1 MIPLYKHSHKWLKKP
16 GFSLAA
22 LRANTIELFS
32 KRDLVIIIFFTILGI
47 GGAFA
52 ATLIAITTP
61 DSQGAGYIRATA
73 CDESV
78 NISASS
84 VLNNADGE
92 FYVQTISLS
101 AISQNLTT
109 GCGNKVMQI
118 ALKVNNQVRYASW
131 NIPAVITDSTFYLTN
146 ITSSLGSNYADTQ
159 LTQFKVTDLTDVAIS
174 QIGAYSPNRIEECV
188 ASIADPN
195 WTKTTLLAAIGK
207 TEQELLTLVNAS
219 TWYIQVAADATFGI
233 NHASNPDIYCGNSND
248 NYVPYLDS
256 DASTFDYFFG
266 GAGNDSV
273 NTSWNS
279 IFYGGE
285 GNDSVSRL
293 TETSRFYG
301 GAGTDTASVSGGAI
315 FIKTNLC
322 NSI

>member
-1 MIPLYKHSHKWLKKP
+1 MKSSLLKKSLNPLYLL
-16 GFSLAA
+16 G
-22 LRANTIELFS
+22 RAITNLLS
-32 KRDLVIIIFFTILGI
+32 KRDLVVIIFFTILGL

-52 ATLIAITTP
+52 ATLITITTP

-84 VLNNADGE
+84 VLNNADGQ

-131 NIPAVITDSTFYLTN
+131 NIPAVITDSAFYLTN

-174 QIGAYSPNRIEECV
+174 QIGIYTPNRIEECV

-207 TEQELLTLVNAS
+207 TEQQLLISVNNS
-219 TWYIQVAADATFGI
+219 SWFIQVAADATFGI
-233 NHASNPDIYCGNSND
+233 NHANNPDIYCGNSND

-285 GNDSVSRL
+285 GNDSVSNL
-293 TETSRFYG
+293 TETSKFYG
-301 GAGTDTASVSGGAI
+301 GAGTDTASVSGGAT
-315 FIKTNLC
+315 FYQDL
-322 NSI
+322 SG

>member
-1 MIPLYKHSHKWLKKP
+1 MKNSLLKKSLTPLYLL
-16 GFSLAA
+16 G
-22 LRANTIELFS
+22 RAITNLLS
-32 KRDLVIIIFFTILGI
+32 KRDLVVIIFFAILGL

-52 ATLIAITTP
+52 ATLITITTP

-84 VLNNADGE
+84 VLNNADGQ

-131 NIPAVITDSTFYLTN
+131 NIPAVITDSAFYLTN

-174 QIGAYSPNRIEECV
+174 QIGIYTPNRIEECV

-233 NHASNPDIYCGNSND
+233 NHANNPDIYCGNSND

-256 DASTFDYFFG
+256 NSSTYDYFFG

-285 GNDSVSRL
+285 GNDSVSNL

-301 GAGTDTASVSGGAI
+301 GAGTDTASVSGGAT
-315 FIKTNLC
+315 FYQDL
-322 NSI
+322 SG

>member
-1 MIPLYKHSHKWLKKP
+1 MIPLHIRARKLFKKSAP
-16 GFSLAA
+16 SLAA

-32 KRDLVIIIFFTILGI
+32 KRDLVIIIFFTILGL
-47 GGAFA
+47 GGVFA
-52 ATLIAITTP
+52 ATLVTVTAS
-61 DSQGAGYIRATA
+61 DSQGAGYVRATA

-84 VLNNADGE
+84 VLNNADGQ

-174 QIGAYSPNRIEECV
+174 QIGIYSPNRIEECV

-207 TEQELLTLVNAS
+207 TEQQLLNSVNNS
-219 TWYIQVAADATFGI
+219 SWFIQVAADATFGI
-233 NHASNPDIYCGNSND
+233 NHANNPDIYCGNSND

-285 GNDSVSRL
+285 GNDSVSNL

-315 FIKTNLC
+315 FYQDQ
-322 NSI
+322 SM

>member
-1 MIPLYKHSHKWLKKP
+1 MKNSLLKK
-16 GFSLAA
+16 SLTP
-22 LRANTIELFS
+22 LHLLGREIINLFT
-32 KRDLVIIIFFTILGI
+32 KRDLVVIIFFTILGL

-52 ATLIAITTP
+52 ATLITITTP

-159 LTQFKVTDLTDVAIS
+159 LTQFKITDLTDVAIS

-207 TEQELLTLVNAS
+207 TEQQLLTLVNNS
-219 TWYIQVAADATFGI
+219 SWFIQVAADATFGI
-233 NHASNPDIYCGNSND
+233 NHANNPDIYCGNSND

-285 GNDSVSRL
+285 GNDSVSSL

-315 FIKTNLC
+315 FYQDQ
-322 NSI
+322 SM

>member
-1 MIPLYKHSHKWLKKP
+1 MKNSLLKKSLNPLYLL
-16 GFSLAA
+16 G
-22 LRANTIELFS
+22 RAITNLLS
-32 KRDLVIIIFFTILGI
+32 KRDLVVIIFFTILGL

-52 ATLIAITTP
+52 ATLITITTP

-84 VLNNADGE
+84 VLNNADGQ

-131 NIPAVITDSTFYLTN
+131 NIPAVITDSAFYLTN

-174 QIGAYSPNRIEECV
+174 QIGIYSPNRIEECV

-207 TEQELLTLVNAS
+207 TEQQLLSLVNAS

-233 NHASNPDIYCGNSND
+233 NHANNPDIYCGNSND

-285 GNDSVSRL
+285 GNDSVSNL

-301 GAGTDTASVSGGAI
+301 GAGTDTASVSGGAT
-315 FIKTNLC
+315 FYQDL
-322 NSI
+322 SG

>member
-1 MIPLYKHSHKWLKKP
+1 MIPLHIRARKLFKKP
-16 GFSLAA
+16 APSLAA

-32 KRDLVIIIFFTILGI
+32 RRDLVVIIFFTILGL
-47 GGAFA
+47 GGVFA
-52 ATLIAITTP
+52 ATLITVTAP
-61 DSQGAGYIRATA
+61 DSQGAGYVRATA

-84 VLNNADGE
+84 VLNNADGQ

-174 QIGAYSPNRIEECV
+174 QIGIYSPNRIEECV

-207 TEQELLTLVNAS
+207 TEQQLLTSVNNS
-219 TWYIQVAADATFGI
+219 SWFIQVAADATFGI
-233 NHASNPDIYCGNSND
+233 NHANNPDIYCGNSND

-285 GNDSVSRL
+285 GNDSVSNL

-315 FIKTNLC
+315 FYQDQ
-322 NSI
+322 SM

>member
-1 MIPLYKHSHKWLKKP
+1 MRNSLLKKSLTPLYLL
-16 GFSLAA
+16 GREITNL
-22 LRANTIELFS
+22 LS
-32 KRDLVIIIFFTILGI
+32 KRDLVVIIFFTILGL

-52 ATLIAITTP
+52 ATLITITTP

-84 VLNNADGE
+84 VLNNADGQ

-131 NIPAVITDSTFYLTN
+131 NIPAVITDSAFYLTN

-174 QIGAYSPNRIEECV
+174 QIGIYTPNRIEECV

-233 NHASNPDIYCGNSND
+233 NHANNPDIYCGNSND

-256 DASTFDYFFG
+256 NSSTYDYFFG

-285 GNDSVSRL
+285 GNDSVSNL

-301 GAGTDTASVSGGAI
+301 GAGTDTASVSGGAT
-315 FIKTNLC
+315 FYQDL
-322 NSI
+322 SG

>member
-1 MIPLYKHSHKWLKKP
+1 MKNSLLKKSLTPLYLL
-16 GFSLAA
+16 G
-22 LRANTIELFS
+22 RAITNLLS
-32 KRDLVIIIFFTILGI
+32 KRDLVVIIFFAILGI
-47 GGAFA
+47 GGVFA
-52 ATLIAITTP
+52 ATLITITTP

-84 VLNNADGE
+84 VLNNADGQ

-131 NIPAVITDSTFYLTN
+131 NIPAVITDSAFYLTN

-174 QIGAYSPNRIEECV
+174 QIGIYTPNRIEECV

-233 NHASNPDIYCGNSND
+233 NHANNPDIYCGNSND

-256 DASTFDYFFG
+256 NSSTYDYFFG

-285 GNDSVSRL
+285 GNDSVSNL

-301 GAGTDTASVSGGAI
+301 GAGTDTASVSGGAT
-315 FIKTNLC
+315 FYQDL
-322 NSI
+322 SG

>member
-1 MIPLYKHSHKWLKKP
+1 MKNSLLKKSLNPLYLL
-16 GFSLAA
+16 G
-22 LRANTIELFS
+22 RAITNLLS
-32 KRDLVIIIFFTILGI
+32 KRDLVVIIFFTILGL

-52 ATLIAITTP
+52 ATLITITTP

-84 VLNNADGE
+84 VLNNADGQ

-131 NIPAVITDSTFYLTN
+131 NIPAVITDSAFYLTN

-174 QIGAYSPNRIEECV
+174 QIGIYTPNRIEECV

-207 TEQELLTLVNAS
+207 TEQQLLISVNNS
-219 TWYIQVAADATFGI
+219 SWFIQVAADATFGI
-233 NHASNPDIYCGNSND
+233 NHANNPDIYCGNSND

-285 GNDSVSRL
+285 GNDSVSNL
-293 TETSRFYG
+293 TETSKFYG
-301 GAGTDTASVSGGAI
+301 GAGTDTASVSGGAT
-315 FIKTNLC
+315 FYQDL
-322 NSI
+322 SG

>member
-1 MIPLYKHSHKWLKKP
+1 MRNSLLKK
-16 GFSLAA
+16 SLNPLA
-22 LRANTIELFS
+22 LLGKEIINLLS
-32 KRDLVIIIFFTILGI
+32 KRDLVIIIFFTILGL

-52 ATLIAITTP
+52 ATLITITTP

-84 VLNNADGE
+84 VLNNADGQ

-131 NIPAVITDSTFYLTN
+131 NIPAVITDSAFYLTN

-174 QIGAYSPNRIEECV
+174 QIGIYTPNRIEECV

-207 TEQELLTLVNAS
+207 TEQQLLSLVNAS
-219 TWYIQVAADATFGI
+219 TWFIQVAADATFGI
-233 NHASNPDIYCGNSND
+233 NHASNPDIYCGNSNN
-248 NYVPYLDS
+248 NYVATLDS

-285 GNDSVSRL
+285 GNDSVSNL

-301 GAGTDTASVSGGAI
+301 GAGTDTASVSGGAT
-315 FIKTNLC
+315 FYQDL
-322 NSI
+322 SG

>member
-1 MIPLYKHSHKWLKKP
+1 MKNSLLKKSLTPLYLL
-16 GFSLAA
+16 G
-22 LRANTIELFS
+22 RAITNLLS
-32 KRDLVIIIFFTILGI
+32 KRDLVVIIFFTILGL

-52 ATLIAITTP
+52 ATLITITTP

-84 VLNNADGE
+84 VLNNADGQ

-131 NIPAVITDSTFYLTN
+131 NIPAVITDSAFYLTN

-174 QIGAYSPNRIEECV
+174 QIGIYTPNRIEECV

-207 TEQELLTLVNAS
+207 TEQQLLSLVNAS
-219 TWYIQVAADATFGI
+219 TWFIQVAADATFGI
-233 NHASNPDIYCGNSND
+233 NHASNPDIYCGNSNN
-248 NYVPYLDS
+248 NYVATLDS

-273 NTSWNS
+273 GTSWNS

-285 GNDSVSRL
+285 GNDSVSNL
-293 TETSRFYG
+293 TETSKFYG
-301 GAGTDTASVSGGAI
+301 GAGTDTASVSGGAT
-315 FIKTNLC
+315 FYQDL
-322 NSI
+322 SG

>member
-1 MIPLYKHSHKWLKKP
+1 MKSSLLKKSLNPLYLL
-16 GFSLAA
+16 G
-22 LRANTIELFS
+22 RAITNLLS
-32 KRDLVIIIFFTILGI
+32 KRDLVVIIFFTILGL

-52 ATLIAITTP
+52 ATLITITTP

-84 VLNNADGE
+84 VLNNADGQ

-131 NIPAVITDSTFYLTN
+131 NIPAVITDSAFYLTN

-174 QIGAYSPNRIEECV
+174 QIGIYTPNRIEECV

-207 TEQELLTLVNAS
+207 TEQQLLSLVNAS

-233 NHASNPDIYCGNSND
+233 NHASNPDIYCGNSNN
-248 NYVPYLDS
+248 NYVATLDS

-273 NTSWNS
+273 GTSWNS

-285 GNDSVSRL
+285 GNDSVSNL
-293 TETSRFYG
+293 TETSKFYG
-301 GAGTDTASVSGGAI
+301 GAGTDTASVSGGAT
-315 FIKTNLC
+315 FYQDL
-322 NSI
+322 SG

>member
-1 MIPLYKHSHKWLKKP
+1 MIPLHIRARKLFKKSAP
-16 GFSLAA
+16 SLAA

-32 KRDLVIIIFFTILGI
+32 KRDLVIIIFFTILGL
-47 GGAFA
+47 GGVFA
-52 ATLIAITTP
+52 ATLITVTAP

-84 VLNNADGE
+84 VLNNADGQ

-174 QIGAYSPNRIEECV
+174 QIGIYSPNRIEECV

-207 TEQELLTLVNAS
+207 TEQQLLTSVNNS
-219 TWYIQVAADATFGI
+219 SWFIQVAADATFGI
-233 NHASNPDIYCGNSND
+233 NHANNPDIYCGNSND

-285 GNDSVSRL
+285 GNDSVSNL

-315 FIKTNLC
+315 FYQDQ
-322 NSI
+322 SM

>member
-1 MIPLYKHSHKWLKKP
+1 MKSSLLKKSLNPLYLL
-16 GFSLAA
+16 G
-22 LRANTIELFS
+22 RAITNLLS
-32 KRDLVIIIFFTILGI
+32 KRDLVVIIFFTILGL

-52 ATLIAITTP
+52 ATLITITTP

-84 VLNNADGE
+84 VLNNADGQ

-131 NIPAVITDSTFYLTN
+131 NIPAVITDSAFYLTN

-174 QIGAYSPNRIEECV
+174 QIGIYTPNRIEECV

-233 NHASNPDIYCGNSND
+233 NHANNPDIYCGNSND

-256 DASTFDYFFG
+256 NSSTYDYFFG

-285 GNDSVSRL
+285 GNDSVSNL

-301 GAGTDTASVSGGAI
+301 GAGTDTASVSGGAT
-315 FIKTNLC
+315 FYQDL
-322 NSI
+322 SG

>member
-1 MIPLYKHSHKWLKKP
+1 MKNSLLKKSLNPLYLL
-16 GFSLAA
+16 GREITNL
-22 LRANTIELFS
+22 LS
-32 KRDLVIIIFFTILGI
+32 KRDLVVIIFFTILGL

-52 ATLIAITTP
+52 ATLITITTP

-84 VLNNADGE
+84 LLNNADGQ

-131 NIPAVITDSTFYLTN
+131 NIPAVITDSAFYLTN

-174 QIGAYSPNRIEECV
+174 QIGIYTPNRIEECI

-233 NHASNPDIYCGNSND
+233 NHANNPDIYCGNSND

-256 DASTFDYFFG
+256 NSSTYDYFFG

-285 GNDSVSRL
+285 GNDSVSNL
-293 TETSRFYG
+293 TETSKFYG
-301 GAGTDTASVSGGAI
+301 GAGTDTASVSGGAT
-315 FIKTNLC
+315 FYQDL
-322 NSI
+322 SG

>member
-1 MIPLYKHSHKWLKKP
+1 LIPLHIRARKLFKKP
-16 GFSLAA
+16 APSLAA

-32 KRDLVIIIFFTILGI
+32 KRDLVIIIFFTILGL
-47 GGAFA
+47 GGVFA
-52 ATLIAITTP
+52 ATLITITTP
-61 DSQGAGYIRATA
+61 DSQGAGYVRATA

-84 VLNNADGE
+84 VLNNADGQ

-174 QIGAYSPNRIEECV
+174 QIGIYSPNRIEECV

-207 TEQELLTLVNAS
+207 TEQQLLNSVNNS
-219 TWYIQVAADATFGI
+219 SWFIQVAADATFGI
-233 NHASNPDIYCGNSND
+233 NHANNPDIYCGNSND

-285 GNDSVSRL
+285 GNDSVSNL

-315 FIKTNLC
+315 FYQDQ
-322 NSI
+322 SM

>member
-1 MIPLYKHSHKWLKKP
+1 MKNSLLKKSLTPLYLL
-16 GFSLAA
+16 G
-22 LRANTIELFS
+22 RAITNLLS
-32 KRDLVIIIFFTILGI
+32 KRDLVVIIFFAILGL

-52 ATLIAITTP
+52 ATLITITTP

-84 VLNNADGE
+84 VLNNADGQ

-131 NIPAVITDSTFYLTN
+131 NIPAVITDSAFYLTN

-174 QIGAYSPNRIEECV
+174 QIGIYSPNRIEECV

-207 TEQELLTLVNAS
+207 TEQQLLSLVNAS

-233 NHASNPDIYCGNSND
+233 NHANNPDIYCGNSND

-256 DASTFDYFFG
+256 NSSTYDYFFG

-285 GNDSVSRL
+285 GNDSVSNL

-301 GAGTDTASVSGGAI
+301 GAGTDTASVSGGAT
-315 FIKTNLC
+315 FYQDL
-322 NSI
+322 SG

>member
-1 MIPLYKHSHKWLKKP
+1 MIPLHIRARKLFKKP
-16 GFSLAA
+16 APSLAA

-32 KRDLVIIIFFTILGI
+32 RRDLVIIIFFTILGL
-47 GGAFA
+47 GGVFA
-52 ATLIAITTP
+52 ATLITITTP
-61 DSQGAGYIRATA
+61 DSQGAGYVRATA

-84 VLNNADGE
+84 VLNNADGQ

-174 QIGAYSPNRIEECV
+174 QIGIYSPNRIEECV

-207 TEQELLTLVNAS
+207 TEQQLLTSVNNS
-219 TWYIQVAADATFGI
+219 SWFIQVAADATFGI
-233 NHASNPDIYCGNSND
+233 NHANNPDIYCGNSND

-285 GNDSVSRL
+285 GNDSIVTL
-293 TETSRFYG
+293 AETSRFYG
-301 GAGTDTASVSGGAI
+301 GAGTDTASSVTGGSTFSQDSSG
-315 FIKTNLC
+315 
-322 NSI
+322 

>member
-1 MIPLYKHSHKWLKKP
+1 MISLYKGAHKLFKKP
-16 GFSLAA
+16 IFSLAG
-22 LRANTIELFS
+22 LKANTVELFS
-32 KRDLVIIIFFTILGI
+32 KRDLVVIIFFTILGL
-47 GGAFA
+47 GGVFA
-52 ATLIAITTP
+52 ATLITITTP
-61 DSQGAGYIRATA
+61 DSQGAGYVRATA

-84 VLNNADGE
+84 VLNNADGQ

-174 QIGAYSPNRIEECV
+174 QIGIYSPNRIEECV

-207 TEQELLTLVNAS
+207 TEQQLLTSVNNS
-219 TWYIQVAADATFGI
+219 SWFIQVAADASFGT
-233 NHASNPDIYCGNSND
+233 NHANNPDIYCGNSND

-285 GNDSVSRL
+285 GNDSVSNL

-315 FIKTNLC
+315 FYQDQ
-322 NSI
+322 SM

>member
-1 MIPLYKHSHKWLKKP
+1 MRNSLLKKSLNPLYLL
-16 GFSLAA
+16 GREITNL
-22 LRANTIELFS
+22 LS
-32 KRDLVIIIFFTILGI
+32 KRDLVVIIFFTILGL

-52 ATLIAITTP
+52 ATLITITTP

-84 VLNNADGE
+84 VLNNADGQ

-174 QIGAYSPNRIEECV
+174 QIGIYSPNRIEECV

-207 TEQELLTLVNAS
+207 TEQQLLISVNNS
-219 TWYIQVAADATFGI
+219 SWFIQVAADATFGI
-233 NHASNPDIYCGNSND
+233 NHANNPDIYCGNSND

-285 GNDSVSRL
+285 GNDSVSNL

-301 GAGTDTASVSGGAI
+301 GAGTDTASVSGGAT
-315 FIKTNLC
+315 FYQDL
-322 NSI
+322 SG

>member
-1 MIPLYKHSHKWLKKP
+1 MKNSLLKK
-16 GFSLAA
+16 SLTP
-22 LRANTIELFS
+22 LHLLGREIINLFT
-32 KRDLVIIIFFTILGI
+32 KRDLVVIIFFTILGL

-233 NHASNPDIYCGNSND
+233 NHASNPDIYCGNSNN

-256 DASTFDYFFG
+256 TTSTFDYFFG

-315 FIKTNLC
+315 FYQDQ
-322 NSI
+322 SM

>member
-1 MIPLYKHSHKWLKKP
+1 LIPLHIRARKLFKKSAP
-16 GFSLAA
+16 SLAA

-32 KRDLVIIIFFTILGI
+32 KRDLVIIIFFTILGL
-47 GGAFA
+47 GGVFA
-52 ATLIAITTP
+52 ATLITITTP
-61 DSQGAGYIRATA
+61 DSQGAGYVRATA

-84 VLNNADGE
+84 VLNNADGQ

-118 ALKVNNQVRYASW
+118 ALKINNQVRYASW

-174 QIGAYSPNRIEECV
+174 QIGIYSPNRIEECV

-207 TEQELLTLVNAS
+207 TEQQLLTSVNNS
-219 TWYIQVAADATFGI
+219 SWFIQVAADATFGI
-233 NHASNPDIYCGNSND
+233 NHANNPDIYCGNSND

-285 GNDSVSRL
+285 GNDSVSNL

-315 FIKTNLC
+315 FYQDQ
-322 NSI
+322 SM

>member
-1 MIPLYKHSHKWLKKP
+1 MISLYKGAHKLFKKP
-16 GFSLAA
+16 IFSLAG
-22 LRANTIELFS
+22 LKANTVELFS
-32 KRDLVIIIFFTILGI
+32 KRDLVVIIFFAILGL
-47 GGAFA
+47 GGVFA
-52 ATLIAITTP
+52 ATLITITTP

-84 VLNNADGE
+84 VLNNADGQ

-174 QIGAYSPNRIEECV
+174 QIGIYSPNRIEECV

-207 TEQELLTLVNAS
+207 TEQQLLTSVNNS
-219 TWYIQVAADATFGI
+219 SWFIQVAADATFGI
-233 NHASNPDIYCGNSND
+233 NHANNPDIYCGNSND

-285 GNDSVSRL
+285 GNDSVSNL

-315 FIKTNLC
+315 FYQDQ
-322 NSI
+322 SM

>member
-1 MIPLYKHSHKWLKKP
+1 MRNSLLKK
-16 GFSLAA
+16 SLNPLA
-22 LRANTIELFS
+22 LLGKEIINLLS
-32 KRDLVIIIFFTILGI
+32 KRDLVIIIFFTILGL

-52 ATLIAITTP
+52 ATLITITTP

-84 VLNNADGE
+84 VLNNADGQ

-131 NIPAVITDSTFYLTN
+131 NIPAVITDSAFYLTN

-174 QIGAYSPNRIEECV
+174 QIGIYTPNRIEECV

-233 NHASNPDIYCGNSND
+233 NHANNPDIYCGNSND

-256 DASTFDYFFG
+256 NSSTYDYFFG

-285 GNDSVSRL
+285 GNDSVSNL

-301 GAGTDTASVSGGAI
+301 GAGTDTASVSGGAT
-315 FIKTNLC
+315 FYQDL
-322 NSI
+322 SG

>member
-233 NHASNPDIYCGNSND
+233 NHASNPDIYCGNSNN

-256 DASTFDYFFG
+256 TTTTFDYFFG

-315 FIKTNLC
+315 FYQDQ
-322 NSI
+322 SM

>member
-1 MIPLYKHSHKWLKKP
+1 MKNSLLKKCLNSP
-16 GFSLAA
+16 A
-22 LRANTIELFS
+22 LLGKEIINLLS
-32 KRDLVIIIFFTILGI
+32 KRDLVVIIFFTILGI
-47 GGAFA
+47 GGVFA
-52 ATLIAITTP
+52 ATLITIATP
-61 DSQGAGYIRATA
+61 DSQGAGYVRATA

-84 VLNNADGE
+84 VLNNADGQ

-174 QIGAYSPNRIEECV
+174 QIGIYSPNRIEECV

-207 TEQELLTLVNAS
+207 TEQQLLTSVNNS
-219 TWYIQVAADATFGI
+219 SWFIQVAADATFGI
-233 NHASNPDIYCGNSND
+233 NHANNPDIYCGNSND

-285 GNDSVSRL
+285 GNDSIVTL
-293 TETSRFYG
+293 AETSRFYG
-301 GAGTDTASVSGGAI
+301 GAGTDTASSVTGGSTFSQDSSG
-315 FIKTNLC
+315 
-322 NSI
+322 

>member
-1 MIPLYKHSHKWLKKP
+1 MISLYKGARKLFKKP
-16 GFSLAA
+16 IFSLAG
-22 LRANTIELFS
+22 LKANTIELFS
-32 KRDLVIIIFFTILGI
+32 KRDLVVIIFFTILGL
-47 GGAFA
+47 GGVFA
-52 ATLIAITTP
+52 ATLITITTP

-84 VLNNADGE
+84 VLNNADGQ

-174 QIGAYSPNRIEECV
+174 QIGIYSPNRIEECV

-207 TEQELLTLVNAS
+207 TEQQLLISVNNS
-219 TWYIQVAADATFGI
+219 SWFIQVAADATFGI
-233 NHASNPDIYCGNSND
+233 NHANNPDIYCGNSND

-285 GNDSVSRL
+285 GNDSVSNL

-301 GAGTDTASVSGGAI
+301 GAGTDTASVSGGAT
-315 FIKTNLC
+315 FYQDL
-322 NSI
+322 SG

>member
-1 MIPLYKHSHKWLKKP
+1 MKSSLLKKSLNPLYLL
-16 GFSLAA
+16 G
-22 LRANTIELFS
+22 RAITNLLS
-32 KRDLVIIIFFTILGI
+32 KRDLVVIIFFTILGL

-52 ATLIAITTP
+52 ATLITITTP

-84 VLNNADGE
+84 VLNNADGQ

-131 NIPAVITDSTFYLTN
+131 NIPAVITDSAFYLTN

-174 QIGAYSPNRIEECV
+174 QIGIYTPNRIEECV

-207 TEQELLTLVNAS
+207 TEQQLLISVNNS
-219 TWYIQVAADATFGI
+219 SWFIQVAADATFGI
-233 NHASNPDIYCGNSND
+233 NHANNPDIYCGNSND

-285 GNDSVSRL
+285 GNDSVSNL

-301 GAGTDTASVSGGAI
+301 GAGTDTASVSGGAT
-315 FIKTNLC
+315 FYQDL
-322 NSI
+322 SG

>member
-1 MIPLYKHSHKWLKKP
+1 MKSSLLKKSLNPLYLL
-16 GFSLAA
+16 G
-22 LRANTIELFS
+22 RAITNLLS
-32 KRDLVIIIFFTILGI
+32 KRDLVVIIFFTILGL

-52 ATLIAITTP
+52 ATLITITTP

-84 VLNNADGE
+84 VLNNADGQ

-174 QIGAYSPNRIEECV
+174 QIGIYTPNRIEECV

-207 TEQELLTLVNAS
+207 TEQQLLISVNNS
-219 TWYIQVAADATFGI
+219 SWFIQVAADATFGI
-233 NHASNPDIYCGNSND
+233 NHANNPDIYCGNSND

-285 GNDSVSRL
+285 GNDSVSNL
-293 TETSRFYG
+293 TETSKFYG
-301 GAGTDTASVSGGAI
+301 GAGTDTASVSGGAT
-315 FIKTNLC
+315 FYQDL
-322 NSI
+322 SG

>member
-1 MIPLYKHSHKWLKKP
+1 LIPLHIRARKLFKKSAP
-16 GFSLAA
+16 SLGV

-32 KRDLVIIIFFTILGI
+32 KRDLVVIIFFTILGI
-47 GGAFA
+47 GGVFA
-52 ATLIAITTP
+52 ATLITITTP

-78 NISASS
+78 NISASP
-84 VLNNADGE
+84 VLNNADGQ
-92 FYVQTISLS
+92 FYVPTISLS
-101 AISQNLTT
+101 EISQNVST

-118 ALKVNNQVRYASW
+118 ALKINNEVRYASW
-131 NIPAVITDSTFYLTN
+131 NIPAGITDSTFYLTN

-159 LTQFKVTDLTDVAIS
+159 LTQFKATDLTNVAIS
-174 QIGAYSPNRIEECV
+174 QIGTYTPNRIEECV

-207 TEQELLTLVNAS
+207 TEQELLTLVNNN
-219 TWYIQVAADATFGI
+219 TWYIQVAADASFGT
-233 NHASNPDIYCGNSND
+233 NHANNPDIYCGDSNN

-256 DASTFDYFFG
+256 NSSTLDYFFG

-285 GNDSVSRL
+285 GNDSIVTL
-293 TETSRFYG
+293 AETSRFYG
-301 GAGTDTASVSGGAI
+301 GAGTDTASSILGGST
-315 FIKTNLC
+315 FYQVESK
-322 NSI
+322 

>member
-1 MIPLYKHSHKWLKKP
+1 MKSSLLKKSLNPLYLL
-16 GFSLAA
+16 G
-22 LRANTIELFS
+22 RAITNLLS
-32 KRDLVIIIFFTILGI
+32 KRDLVVIIFFTILGL

-52 ATLIAITTP
+52 ATLITITTP

-84 VLNNADGE
+84 VLNNADGQ

-131 NIPAVITDSTFYLTN
+131 NIPAVITDSAFYLTN

-174 QIGAYSPNRIEECV
+174 QIGIYTPNRIEECV

-207 TEQELLTLVNAS
+207 TEQQLLSLVNAS
-219 TWYIQVAADATFGI
+219 TWFIQVAADATFGI
-233 NHASNPDIYCGNSND
+233 NHASNPDIYCGNSNN
-248 NYVPYLDS
+248 NYVATLDS

-273 NTSWNS
+273 GTSWNS

-285 GNDSVSRL
+285 GNDSVSNL

-301 GAGTDTASVSGGAI
+301 GAGTDTASVSGGAT
-315 FIKTNLC
+315 FYQDL
-322 NSI
+322 SG